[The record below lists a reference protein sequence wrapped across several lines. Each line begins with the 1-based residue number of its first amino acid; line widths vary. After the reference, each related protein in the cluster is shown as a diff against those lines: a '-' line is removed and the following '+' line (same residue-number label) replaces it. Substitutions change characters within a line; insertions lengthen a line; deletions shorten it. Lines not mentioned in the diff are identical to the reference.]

1 MPPEVIKVA
10 IADELSL
17 LRKLLYDYLSAREN
31 IAVMIEATD
40 TKELAD
46 KLQDTAVDVLLMG
59 LYTTETNKGD
69 TLRMIRLK
77 YPKVKVLILSTGRDL
92 QLISDLLDYGI
103 HGYISITEDP
113 DELLRAIVAAAGNRI
128 YRNGLFT
135 EALYW
140 ARQNSIQ
147 PDQGEGAVTLTEREK
162 KVLQLLWEEKSNKEI
177 ADMFFLSVR
186 SIEKI
191 RQDMKDKLG
200 IKSTVGLLKYG
211 IYKKIIEIGTKVS
224 A

>member
-1 MPPEVIKVA
+1 MPSEVIKVA

-17 LRKLLYDYLSAREN
+17 FRKLLYEYLSAQEN

-40 TKELAD
+40 PKELAD
-46 KLQDTAVDVLLMG
+46 KLQDTVVDVLLMG
-59 LYTTETNKGD
+59 LYTSAFNKED
-69 TLRMIRLK
+69 TLRTIRLK
-77 YPKVKVLILSTGRDL
+77 YPKVKVLIISTGRDL

-103 HGYISITEDP
+103 HGYIAITEDP
-113 DELLRAIVAAAGNRI
+113 DELLKGITAAAGNRI
-128 YRNGLFT
+128 YRNNLFT

-140 ARQNSIQ
+140 IRQNNLQ
-147 PDQGEGAVTLTEREK
+147 PDMTKNTTILTEREK
-162 KVLQLLWEEKSNKEI
+162 KILQLLWEEKSNKEI

-191 RQDMKDKLG
+191 RQEMKDKLG

-211 IYKKIIEIGTKVS
+211 IFKKIIEIET
-224 A
+224 

>member
-1 MPPEVIKVA
+1 MPSEVIKVA

-17 LRKLLYDYLSAREN
+17 FRKLLYEYLSAQEN
-31 IAVMIEATD
+31 ITVMIEATD

-46 KLQDTAVDVLLMG
+46 KLQDTVVDVLLMG
-59 LYTTETNKGD
+59 LYTSATNKED
-69 TLRMIRLK
+69 TLRTIRLK
-77 YPKVKVLILSTGRDL
+77 YPRVKVLIISTGRDL

-103 HGYISITEDP
+103 HGYIAITEDP
-113 DELLRAIVAAAGNRI
+113 DELLKGIAAAAGNRI
-128 YRNGLFT
+128 YRNNLFT

-140 ARQNSIQ
+140 IRQNNLQ
-147 PDQGEGAVTLTEREK
+147 PDMTKNTIVLTEREK
-162 KVLQLLWEEKSNKEI
+162 KILQLLWEEKSNKEI

-191 RQDMKDKLG
+191 RQEMKDKLG

-211 IYKKIIEIGTKVS
+211 IFKKIIEIDT
-224 A
+224 